1 MKIEVINEQ
10 EVLQEGLQVL
20 MNHLEPSKVLRFWAA
35 CRLGEGDYLLLKKQL
50 FGEETVASLYEKV
63 KAFQDETNK
72 EPQ

>member
-1 MKIEVINEQ
+1 MKIEVISER

-20 MNHLEPSKVLRFWAA
+20 MTHLEPSKVVRFWAA
-35 CRLGEGDYLLLKKQL
+35 CKLGEGDYLKLKEQL

-72 EPQ
+72 ESQ

>member
-35 CRLGEGDYLLLKKQL
+35 CRLGEGDYLLLKEQL
-50 FGEETVASLYEKV
+50 LGKETVTSLYEKV
-63 KAFQDETNK
+63 KAFQEK
-72 EPQ
+72 ED